1 MLRLEMVESGSGNE
15 MFLAEVR
22 DFGAAEALI
31 QFYDSAFEGIATRA
45 NRWGSFCLECGA
57 YNCNRELL
65 PLPARPVFL
74 NNEVLSRWEGCDVY
88 AVDTDGKRYLYT
100 ESDWEQL

>member
-22 DFGAAEALI
+22 DFGAAKALI
-31 QFYDSAFEGIATRA
+31 QFYDSVFE
-45 NRWGSFCLECGA
+45 GSFCLECGA
-57 YNCNRELL
+57 YNCNKQKRD
-65 PLPARPVFL
+65 ANV
-74 NNEVLSRWEGCDVY
+74 VLSRWEGCDVY
-88 AVDTDGKRYLYT
+88 AVDTDGKRFLYT